1 MTMEFS
7 DNEKLLLAD
16 VLRRE
21 HNALIDEMHHTD
33 SFDYKEQLKE
43 KLELLKQ
50 LRTKFDVAEV

>member
-1 MTMEFS
+1 MTMEF
-7 DNEKLLLAD
+7 NEIEKLLLAD

-33 SFDYKEQLKE
+33 SYDYKEQLKE

-50 LRTKFDVAEV
+50 LRTKFDSAEI